1 MQTSDDH
8 KPEEDGPI
16 SGQSES
22 SQKPPTGL
30 GQSASKKGP
39 EVNKQRLERLI
50 NDSNNRRSRYQ
61 REVLS
66 NGGNLT
72 SVGQVKGTPKTDNVP
87 VVSAI
92 EKRKK
97 DMKIE
102 GAYEKLNSAPREYQR
117 KDKQL
122 G

>member
-1 MQTSDDH
+1 MQTSDH
-8 KPEEDGPI
+8 KLEEDGPV
-16 SGQSES
+16 SGQPES

-39 EVNKQRLERLI
+39 EANKQRLERLI

-72 SVGQVKGTPKTDNVP
+72 SVGQIKGTPKTDTVP

-92 EKRKK
+92 DKRKK

-102 GAYEKLNSAPREYQR
+102 GTYEKLNSAPREYQR
-117 KDKQL
+117 KEK
-122 G
+122 